1 VFSAASAAVVLVVA
15 AASAAQAHNVWM
27 TTRDAGGRRVA
38 EIHYGDVEKPELAD
52 HSRVVSAALVSSRGR
67 IELRNPLKQVESR
80 GHPALETQ
88 PFAAPKDG
96 LLAITYDN
104 GFWVD
109 LPDKS
114 EVNTSTLLIP
124 TGAERRWTVKFGK
137 TLLGPGAFRRVLDQR
152 LELVPLKD
160 PYAVA
165 PNGTLPVRLLLNGK
179 PYAAAKI
186 AYTDGIKPIPD
197 PQQPTATTGGDGV
210 ANIPLAWKGSYV
222 FTVDINV
229 PPMQPSLAVKD
240 HLYASLTFDTSR

>member
-1 VFSAASAAVVLVVA
+1 LALGAAG
-15 AASAAQAHNVWM
+15 AAQAHNVWM
-27 TTRDAGGRRVA
+27 TTRGEDGRSVA
-38 EIHYGDVEKPELAD
+38 QIHYGDVEKPELAD
-52 HSRVVSAALVSSRGR
+52 HSRVVSAALVSSSGR
-67 IELRNPLKQVESR
+67 VELRKPLKPVESR

-88 PFAAPKDG
+88 PFAAPRDG
-96 LLAITYDN
+96 VLAITYDN
-104 GFWVD
+104 GFWVN

-137 TLLGPGAFRRVLDQR
+137 TLLGPGAFQRVLRQR

-160 PYAVA
+160 PYSVA

-179 PYAAAKI
+179 PYAGAKI

-197 PQQPTATTGGDGV
+197 PQQPTATTGRDGV
-210 ANIPLAWKGSYV
+210 ANIPLGWKGSYV

-229 PPMQPSLAVKD
+229 PPTHPSLAVKD
-240 HLYASLTFDTSR
+240 HLYASLAFDTSP